1 MLQQFYKDTLQSN
14 FIKYL
19 LANTYIPTVP
29 FTANIMHVTKG
40 NTYIHDGYFVTAKKS
55 DAVAAIIEDLNKAK
69 EKGSIDYLNKYDEIF
84 IKHEPYV
91 FGRQYLGTTTNYV
104 SNVKGYDPTT
114 HYYLGD
120 FLRAYRAYYNIDLM
134 PYYNCFSNEYVD
146 YLSLTKKDGVVKLV
160 EENNSKYKILSV
172 PIKFCQKYTIALQ
185 CNSEVDILPVF
196 IGKKGLLKEKTAEL
210 HQLAHHGK
218 YYPRMQFNSP
228 IVYESPHINSVQDL
242 VQSSLQTYDK
252 YLRLLIQVPANLTS
266 SIAVIEGDFKN
277 AKNYSE
283 RLINT
288 SKDDVLELW
297 AENYFTKIPYTREI
311 DVPANSTLICNNI
324 ELQKFYR
331 DYDNSPI
338 KAIKRKDE
346 LNIKTTKETNKLDL
360 FNIEKIGDVLKH
372 IIDNPVIKI
381 KSDYSIRDYNGP
393 ASSSDPSKD
402 KDLNLYLKGL
412 YLIKGYE
419 VGEDESGNIIT
430 TIGINYQD
438 NIKIEVPFISNEE
451 KFIGIKYVYNKENQS
466 YNLYY
471 IPEGAQEE
479 KDYYLIINNSKLLSD
494 NYVIIEINEK
504 QLIDESSLSIFN
516 ELFENYEIA
525 LLTAGETTPEKQ
537 QALTFNLDWIRVPY
551 GTFGSNYAATETSD
565 SNVINYYQYKDVDDS
580 FYVSEME
587 RGTIKGEVEGSFNTV
602 NLISD
607 KSELQIPLSKNDK
620 GEWGWDWKNVLKG
633 EDSKN
638 YKILIS
644 TEDED
649 SKSIRSII
657 AIRTFEPSKDENGK
671 DIKKEIINFYNY
683 ELSFYCLSENINVD
697 NGWLNI
703 SLNSSLSFKEN
714 STLKIINN
722 QLILD
727 FNNASLLEYNII
739 SNPDYKNDSTYGYD
753 LWELDSKIYKNTNQ
767 YVRYLNQNLYSN
779 LNLLYINNSNTY
791 AFTSRLI
798 EYLSQMVIC
807 SNDPISKNIR
817 RVQESLE
824 VATDGLWKDD
834 LRTEIFDRVLDKSVQ
849 LNKNVPRDINGFL
862 DKDSEF
868 LLGIQN
874 TLKQD
879 EVWK

>member
-104 SNVKGYDPTT
+104 SSVKGYDSTT

-134 PYYNCFSNEYVD
+134 PYYNCFSNEYID

-242 VQSSLQTYDK
+242 IQSSLQTYDK

-266 SIAVIEGDFKN
+266 SIVVIEGDFKN
-277 AKNYSE
+277 SKNYSE

-297 AENYFTKIPYTREI
+297 AESYFTKIPYTRDI
-311 DVPANSTLICNNI
+311 DVPANSTLICNDI

-331 DYDNSPI
+331 DYENSPI
-338 KAIKRKDE
+338 KILNEAEESNLFDVEIIRKDE
-346 LNIKTTKETNKLDL
+346 DA
-360 FNIEKIGDVLKH
+360 LKY
-372 IIDNPVIKI
+372 IIDSPVIKI
-381 KSDYSIRDYNGP
+381 KSDYSIKDYTGP
-393 ASSSDPSKD
+393 VFPSDQD
-402 KDLNLYLKGL
+402 KDLNLYLRGF

-419 VGEDESGNIIT
+419 VEEDESGNIIT
-430 TIGINYQD
+430 TIGIDYQD

-451 KFIGIKYVYNKENQS
+451 KFTGVKYIYNKENQT

-471 IPEGAQEE
+471 IPEGIQEE

-494 NYVIIEINEK
+494 SYVIIEINEK
-504 QLIDESSLSIFN
+504 QLIDESNLSIFS
-516 ELFENYEIA
+516 ELFENYEIS
-525 LLTAGETTPEKQ
+525 LLTAGEITSEKQ

-551 GTFGSNYAATETSD
+551 RTFGSNYAATETNASG
-565 SNVINYYQYKDVDDS
+565 VTNYYQYKDVEEG
-580 FYVSEME
+580 FYVSNTEK
-587 RGTIKGEVEGSFNTV
+587 GTVDDDSNKTV

-607 KSELQIPLSKNDK
+607 KSVLQIPLGGSEGNWSTSYDWETLNPNG
-620 GEWGWDWKNVLKG
+620 GEK
-633 EDSKN
+633 KN
-638 YKILIS
+638 YKVLIS
-644 TEDED
+644 TEDENN
-649 SKSIRSII
+649 KSIRSII
-657 AIRTFEPSKDENGK
+657 AVKDDDGNIE
-671 DIKKEIINFYNY
+671 FYNY
-683 ELSFYCLSENINVD
+683 ELSFYCLSENINNT

-703 SLNSSLSFKEN
+703 SLNSIISFKEN
-714 STLKIINN
+714 PTLKIVNN
-722 QLILD
+722 KLILD
-727 FNNASLLEYNII
+727 FNNASSLKYNII
-739 SNPDYKNDSTYGYD
+739 SNPNYKNDSTYGYD
-753 LWELDSKIYKNTNQ
+753 LWKLDSKIYKNTNQ

-817 RVQESLE
+817 RVQESLG
-824 VATDGLWKDD
+824 VATDGLWKDS

-849 LNKNVPRDINGFL
+849 LNKNIPRDINGFL

-874 TLKQD
+874 NLKQD

>member
-69 EKGSIDYLNKYDEIF
+69 EKGSIYYLKKYDEIF
-84 IKHEPYV
+84 IKHEPYI
-91 FGRQYLGTTTNYV
+91 FGRQYLGTTTNYI

-160 EENNSKYKILSV
+160 ESNNSKYKVLSV
-172 PIKFCQKYTIALQ
+172 PIKFCQKYTIAIQ

-242 VQSSLQTYDK
+242 VQSSSQTYDK

-266 SIAVIEGDFKN
+266 SIVVIEGDFKN
-277 AKNYSE
+277 SKNYSE

-297 AENYFTKIPYTREI
+297 AESYFTKIPYTRDI

-331 DYDNSPI
+331 DYENSPI
-338 KAIKRKDE
+338 KLLKDSE
-346 LNIKTTKETNKLDL
+346 ESNLLNI
-360 FNIEKIGDVLKH
+360 NIVGEALEH

-381 KSDYSIRDYNGP
+381 KSDYNIRNYGGP
-393 ASSSDPSKD
+393 ASSSDPNKN
-402 KDLNLYLKGL
+402 LNLYLKGL

-430 TIGINYQD
+430 TIGINYQKAVEID
-438 NIKIEVPFISNEE
+438 IPFTSNEE
-451 KFIGIKYVYNKENQS
+451 KFIGVRYIYNKENQS

-471 IPEGAQEE
+471 IPEGAKEE

-494 NYVIIEINEK
+494 NHVIIEINGK
-504 QLIDESSLSIFN
+504 QLIDEKSLNIFN
-516 ELFENYEIA
+516 ELFENYEV
-525 LLTAGETTPEKQ
+525 LLLAEDEATPEKQ

-551 GTFGSNYAATETSD
+551 GTFGSNYAATQD
-565 SNVINYYQYKDVDDS
+565 STNYYQYKDVDS
-580 FYVSEME
+580 NFYISDK
-587 RGTIKGEVEGSFNTV
+587 TKGKVENGSTV
-602 NLISD
+602 DLISD
-607 KSELQIPLSKNDK
+607 ESVLQIPLGGSEGN
-620 GEWGWDWKNVLKG
+620 WSTSYNWTTLKG
-633 EDSKN
+633 DDSKK

-644 TEDED
+644 TEDENG
-649 SKSIRSII
+649 KSIRSII
-657 AIRTFEPSKDENGK
+657 AVKDNNGN
-671 DIKKEIINFYNY
+671 IEFYNY
-683 ELSFYCLSENINVD
+683 ELSFYCLSENINKD
-697 NGWLNI
+697 DGWLNI
-703 SLNSSLSFKEN
+703 FPNSNLKDLI
-714 STLKIINN
+714 LKIFNN

-727 FNNASLLEYNII
+727 FNNDSLLNYNII
-739 SNPDYKNDSTYGYD
+739 SNPYYSKDATYGYD
-753 LWELDSKIYKNTNQ
+753 LWELSSKIYRNSSY
-767 YVRYLNQNLYSN
+767 YVKYLNQNLYSN

-817 RVQESLE
+817 RVQESLG
-824 VATDGLWKDD
+824 VATDGLWKDS
-834 LRTEIFDRVLDKSVQ
+834 LRTEIFDRVLDKSFQ
-849 LNKNVPRDINGFL
+849 LNKNVPRDMNGFL

-868 LLGIQN
+868 LLGVQN

>member
-19 LANTYIPTVP
+19 LANTYIPTIP

-69 EKGSIDYLNKYDEIF
+69 EKGSIYYLNKYDEIF

-160 EENNSKYKILSV
+160 ESNNPKYKVLSV
-172 PIKFCQKYTIALQ
+172 PIKFCQKYTIAIQ
-185 CNSEVDILPVF
+185 CNSEVSILPVF
-196 IGKKGLLKEKTAEL
+196 IGKKGLLKEKTEEL
-210 HQLAHHGK
+210 HQLAHHGR
-218 YYPRMQFNSP
+218 YYPRIQFNSP

-266 SIAVIEGDFKN
+266 SIVVIEGDFKN

-288 SKDDVLELW
+288 SKEDVLELW
-297 AENYFTKIPYTREI
+297 AESYFTKILYTREI

-338 KAIKRKDE
+338 KAIKRKDKLDL
-346 LNIKTTKETNKLDL
+346 LNIKIVGTDPDSTIAALE
-360 FNIEKIGDVLKH
+360 H

-393 ASSSDPSKD
+393 TSPPDPNKD

-430 TIGINYQD
+430 TIGIDYQD
-438 NIKIEVPFISNEE
+438 NVKIEVPFTSNEE
-451 KFIGIKYVYNKENQS
+451 KFTGVEYIYNKENQT

-504 QLIDESSLSIFN
+504 QLIDENSLSIFN

-525 LLTAGETTPEKQ
+525 LFTAGEITPEKQ

-551 GTFGSNYAATETSD
+551 GTFGSNYAATETSA
-565 SNVINYYQYKDVDDS
+565 SSVTNYYQYKDVEED
-580 FYVSEME
+580 FYVSNAEE
-587 RGTIKGEVEGSFNTV
+587 GTIDGDPNKNV

-607 KSELQIPLSKNDK
+607 ASVLQIPLGGSEGN
-620 GEWGWDWKNVLKG
+620 WSTSYTWTTLKG
-633 EDSKN
+633 DNSKN

-644 TEDED
+644 TEDE
-649 SKSIRSII
+649 SNKSIRSII
-657 AIRTFEPSKDENGK
+657 AVKDDNDNIE
-671 DIKKEIINFYNY
+671 FYNY

-714 STLKIINN
+714 STLKIVNN

-727 FNNASLLEYNII
+727 FNNNSLLEYNII

-817 RVQESLE
+817 RVQESLGI
-824 VATDGLWKDD
+824 ATDGLWNDN
-834 LRTEIFDRVLDKSVQ
+834 LRTEIFDRVLDKSIQ

>member
-19 LANTYIPTVP
+19 LANTYIPTIP

-160 EENNSKYKILSV
+160 ESNNPKYKVLSV
-172 PIKFCQKYTIALQ
+172 PIKFCQKYTIAIQ
-185 CNSEVDILPVF
+185 CNSEVSILPVF
-196 IGKKGLLKEKTAEL
+196 IGKKGLLKEKTEEL
-210 HQLAHHGK
+210 HQLAHHGR
-218 YYPRMQFNSP
+218 YYPRIQFNSP
-228 IVYESPHINSVQDL
+228 IIYESPHIDSVQDL
-242 VQSSLQTYDK
+242 IQSSLQTYDK

-266 SIAVIEGDFKN
+266 SIVVIEGDFKN

-331 DYDNSPI
+331 DYENSPI
-338 KAIKRKDE
+338 KAIKGTDKYNL
-346 LNIKTTKETNKLDL
+346 LNID
-360 FNIEKIGDVLKH
+360 IVGDVLEH
-372 IIDNPVIKI
+372 IINNPVIKI
-381 KSDYSIRDYNGP
+381 KSDYSVGDYEGP
-393 ASSSDPSKD
+393 ASSSDI
-402 KDLNLYLKGL
+402 NLSSYLRGF

-419 VGEDESGNIIT
+419 VEEDESGNIIT
-430 TIGINYQD
+430 TIGIDYQD
-438 NIKIEVPFISNEE
+438 NVKIEAPFTSNEE
-451 KFIGIKYVYNKENQS
+451 KFIGIKYVYNRENQT

-479 KDYYLIINNSKLLSD
+479 KDYYLIINDSKLLSD
-494 NYVIIEINEK
+494 NYVIIEIREK
-504 QLIDESSLSIFN
+504 QLIDESNLSIFN
-516 ELFENYEIA
+516 GLFENYEIS
-525 LLTAGETTPEKQ
+525 LFTAGEITPEKQ

-551 GTFGSNYAATETSD
+551 GTFGSNYAATQGS
-565 SNVINYYQYKDVDDS
+565 INYYQYKDVDS
-580 FYVSEME
+580 NFYISDK
-587 RGTIKGEVEGSFNTV
+587 TNGEVENGSIV

-607 KSELQIPLSKNDK
+607 KSVLQIPLGGSEGN
-620 GEWGWDWKNVLKG
+620 WSTSYTWTTLKG
-633 EDSKN
+633 DSSKN
-638 YKILIS
+638 YKVLIS
-644 TEDED
+644 TEDENN
-649 SKSIRSII
+649 KSIRSII
-657 AIRTFEPSKDENGK
+657 AVKDNK
-671 DIKKEIINFYNY
+671 DNIEFYNY
-683 ELSFYCLSENINVD
+683 ELSFYCLSENINTD
-697 NGWLNI
+697 SKWLEIQPNSNI
-703 SLNSSLSFKEN
+703 CPEESRVE
-714 STLKIINN
+714 IINN
-722 QLILD
+722 TLSLN
-727 FNNASLLEYNII
+727 FKNNSLLEYNII
-739 SNPDYKNDSTYGYD
+739 SNPDYKNDATYGYD

-817 RVQESLE
+817 RVQESLG
-824 VATDGLWKDD
+824 VATDGLWKDN
-834 LRTEIFDRVLDKSVQ
+834 LRTEIFDRVLDKSIQ

>member
-19 LANTYIPTVP
+19 LANTYIPTIP

-69 EKGSIDYLNKYDEIF
+69 EKGSIAYLNKYDEIF
-84 IKHEPYV
+84 IKHEPYI

-160 EENNSKYKILSV
+160 ESNNSKYKVLSV
-172 PIKFCQKYTIALQ
+172 PIKFCQKYTIAIQ
-185 CNSEVDILPVF
+185 CNSEVSILPVF

-242 VQSSLQTYDK
+242 IQSSLQTYDK

-266 SIAVIEGDFKN
+266 SIVVIEGDFKN

-297 AENYFTKIPYTREI
+297 AESYFTKIPYTRDI

-331 DYDNSPI
+331 DYENSPI
-338 KAIKRKDE
+338 KAIKGE
-346 LNIKTTKETNKLDL
+346 KEFDL
-360 FNIEKIGDVLKH
+360 LNIEKMGDVLKH
-372 IIDNPVIKI
+372 IIDSPVIKI
-381 KSDYSIRDYNGP
+381 KSDYSIKDYTGP
-393 ASSSDPSKD
+393 ASPPNI
-402 KDLNLYLKGL
+402 NLSPYLRGF

-419 VGEDESGNIIT
+419 VEEDESGNIIT
-430 TIGINYQD
+430 TIGINYQGPI
-438 NIKIEVPFISNEE
+438 NIAIPFTSNEE
-451 KFIGIKYVYNKENQS
+451 KFIGVKYTYNKENQT

-504 QLIDESSLSIFN
+504 QLINEDTLNNFN
-516 ELFENYEIA
+516 QLFENYEIA
-525 LLTAGETTPEKQ
+525 LLTANEITPEKQ

-551 GTFGSNYAATETSD
+551 GTFGSNYAATETKNKD
-565 SNVINYYQYKDVDDS
+565 NTFTVTNYYQYKDVDS
-580 FYVSEME
+580 NFYISDK
-587 RGTIKGEVEGSFNTV
+587 TNGEVESGSTV
-602 NLISD
+602 DLISD
-607 KSELQIPLSKNDK
+607 KSMLQIPLGKSGDN
-620 GEWGWDWKNVLKG
+620 WSTSYDWNTLKG
-633 EDSKN
+633 GESN
-638 YKILIS
+638 YKVLIS
-644 TEDED
+644 TEDEN

-657 AIRTFEPSKDENGK
+657 AVKDDNEN
-671 DIKKEIINFYNY
+671 IEFYNY
-683 ELSFYCLSENINVD
+683 ELSFYCLSENIKVDND
-697 NGWLNI
+697 NGWLKISSNSNI
-703 SLNSSLSFKEN
+703 CPKE
-714 STLKIINN
+714 TILKIVNN
-722 QLILD
+722 ELILD
-727 FNNASLLEYNII
+727 FNNTSLLEYNII

-791 AFTSRLI
+791 AFTSRLV

-817 RVQESLE
+817 RVQESLG
-824 VATDGLWKDD
+824 VATDGLWKDS
-834 LRTEIFDRVLDKSVQ
+834 LRTEIFDRVLDKSIQ
-849 LNKNVPRDINGFL
+849 LNKNVPRDMNGFL

>member
-19 LANTYIPTVP
+19 LANTYIPTIP

-160 EENNSKYKILSV
+160 ESNNSKYKVLSV
-172 PIKFCQKYTIALQ
+172 PIKFCQKYTIAIQ
-185 CNSEVDILPVF
+185 CNSEVSILPVF
-196 IGKKGLLKEKTAEL
+196 IGKKGLLKEKTEEL
-210 HQLAHHGK
+210 HQLAHHGR
-218 YYPRMQFNSP
+218 YYPRIQFNSP

-266 SIAVIEGDFKN
+266 SIVVIEGDFKN

-288 SKDDVLELW
+288 SKEDVLELW
-297 AENYFTKIPYTREI
+297 AESYFTKIPYTREI

-393 ASSSDPSKD
+393 ASPSDPSKD

-451 KFIGIKYVYNKENQS
+451 KFTGVKYIYNKENQT

-504 QLIDESSLSIFN
+504 QLIDENSLSIFN

-525 LLTAGETTPEKQ
+525 LFTAGEITPEKQ

-551 GTFGSNYAATETSD
+551 GTFGSNYAATETSA
-565 SNVINYYQYKDVDDS
+565 SSVTNYYQYKDVEED
-580 FYVSEME
+580 FYVSNAEE
-587 RGTIKGEVEGSFNTV
+587 GTIDGDPNKNV

-607 KSELQIPLSKNDK
+607 ASVLQIPLGGSEGN
-620 GEWGWDWKNVLKG
+620 WSTSYDWETLNGK
-633 EDSKN
+633 DKN
-638 YKILIS
+638 YKVLIS
-644 TEDED
+644 TEDENN
-649 SKSIRSII
+649 KSIRSII
-657 AIRTFEPSKDENGK
+657 AVKDNKNNIE
-671 DIKKEIINFYNY
+671 FYNY

-714 STLKIINN
+714 STLKIVNN

-727 FNNASLLEYNII
+727 FNNNSLLEYNII

-817 RVQESLE
+817 RVQESLG
-824 VATDGLWKDD
+824 VATDGLWKDN
-834 LRTEIFDRVLDKSVQ
+834 LRTEIFDRVLDKSIQ

>member
-104 SNVKGYDPTT
+104 SNVKGYDSTT

-134 PYYNCFSNEYVD
+134 PYYNCFSNEYID

-172 PIKFCQKYTIALQ
+172 PIKFCQKYTIAIQ
-185 CNSEVDILPVF
+185 CNSEVDMLPVF
-196 IGKKGLLKEKTAEL
+196 IGKKGLLKEKTTEL

-228 IVYESPHINSVQDL
+228 IIYESPHINSVQDL
-242 VQSSLQTYDK
+242 IQSSLQTYDK

-266 SIAVIEGDFKN
+266 SIVVIEGDFKN
-277 AKNYSE
+277 SKNYSE

-297 AENYFTKIPYTREI
+297 AESYFTKIPYTRDI

-331 DYDNSPI
+331 DYENSPI
-338 KAIKRKDE
+338 KAITGVGE
-346 LNIKTTKETNKLDL
+346 SNLL
-360 FNIEKIGDVLKH
+360 NIEKIGDIEYVLEH
-372 IIDNPVIKI
+372 IIDSPVIKI
-381 KSDYSIRDYNGP
+381 KSDYNIRNYGGP
-393 ASSSDPSKD
+393 ASLSDQD
-402 KDLNLYLKGL
+402 KDLNLYLRGL

-419 VGEDESGNIIT
+419 VEEDESGNIIT

-438 NIKIEVPFISNEE
+438 SINIDIPFISNEE
-451 KFIGIKYVYNKENQS
+451 KFIGIKYTYNKENQK

-479 KDYYLIINNSKLLSD
+479 KNYYLIISNSKLLSD
-494 NYVIIEINEK
+494 SYVIIEINEK
-504 QLIDESSLSIFN
+504 QLVKETTLNNFN
-516 ELFENYEIA
+516 ELFETYEM
-525 LLTAGETTPEKQ
+525 LLLAENVPEKQ

-551 GTFGSNYAATETSD
+551 GTFGSNYAATETKNKD
-565 SNVINYYQYKDVDDS
+565 NNFTITNYYQYKDVDS
-580 FYVSEME
+580 NFYISDK
-587 RGTIKGEVEGSFNTV
+587 TNGEVENGSTV

-607 KSELQIPLSKNDK
+607 KSVLQIPLGGSEGN
-620 GEWGWDWKNVLKG
+620 WSASYDWTTLKG
-633 EDSKN
+633 DDSKK

-644 TEDED
+644 TEDENG
-649 SKSIRSII
+649 KSIRSII
-657 AIRTFEPSKDENGK
+657 AVKDNNGN
-671 DIKKEIINFYNY
+671 IEFYNY
-683 ELSFYCLSENINVD
+683 ELSFYCLSENINID
-697 NGWLNI
+697 NNRWLNI
-703 SLNSSLSFKEN
+703 SLNSSLSLKEN
-714 STLKIINN
+714 PTLRIVNN

-727 FNNASLLEYNII
+727 FNNTSSLEYNII

-817 RVQESLE
+817 RVQESLG
-824 VATDGLWKDD
+824 VATDGLWKDS

-849 LNKNVPRDINGFL
+849 LNKNVPRDMNGFL

>member
-19 LANTYIPTVP
+19 LANTYIPTIP

-160 EENNSKYKILSV
+160 ESNNSKYKVLSV
-172 PIKFCQKYTIALQ
+172 PIKFCQKYTIAIQ
-185 CNSEVDILPVF
+185 CNSEVSILPVF
-196 IGKKGLLKEKTAEL
+196 IGKKGLLKEKTEEL
-210 HQLAHHGK
+210 HQLAHHGR
-218 YYPRMQFNSP
+218 YYPRIQFNSP

-242 VQSSLQTYDK
+242 IQSSLQTYDK

-266 SIAVIEGDFKN
+266 SIVVIEGDFKN
-277 AKNYSE
+277 TKNYSE

-297 AENYFTKIPYTREI
+297 AENYSTKIPYTREI
-311 DVPANSTLICNNI
+311 DIPANSTLICNNI

-331 DYDNSPI
+331 DYENSPI
-338 KAIKRKDE
+338 KAIKKTGE
-346 LNIKTTKETNKLDL
+346 LDIKTTKETNKLDL

-393 ASSSDPSKD
+393 ASPSDPSKD

-451 KFIGIKYVYNKENQS
+451 KFTGVKYTYNKENQT

-504 QLIDESSLSIFN
+504 QLIDENSLSIFN

-525 LLTAGETTPEKQ
+525 LFTAGEITPEKQ

-551 GTFGSNYAATETSD
+551 GTFGSNYAATETSASD
-565 SNVINYYQYKDVDDS
+565 VINYYQYKDVEDS
-580 FYVSEME
+580 FYVSNAEK
-587 RGTIKGEVEGSFNTV
+587 GTVDGDSNKTV

-607 KSELQIPLSKNDK
+607 ASVLQIPLGGSEGN
-620 GEWGWDWKNVLKG
+620 WSTSYDWETLNGK
-633 EDSKN
+633 DKN

-644 TEDED
+644 TEDE
-649 SKSIRSII
+649 SNNSIRSII
-657 AIRTFEPSKDENGK
+657 AVKDDNDNIE
-671 DIKKEIINFYNY
+671 FYNY
-683 ELSFYCLSENINVD
+683 ELSFYCLSENINTD

-714 STLKIINN
+714 STLKIVNN

-727 FNNASLLEYNII
+727 FNNNSLLEYNII

-817 RVQESLE
+817 RVQESLG
-824 VATDGLWKDD
+824 VATDGLWKDN
-834 LRTEIFDRVLDKSVQ
+834 LRTEIFDRVLDKSIQ

>member
-104 SNVKGYDPTT
+104 SSVKGYDSTT

-134 PYYNCFSNEYVD
+134 PYYNCFSNEYID

-160 EENNSKYKILSV
+160 EENNSKYKILSI

-242 VQSSLQTYDK
+242 IQSSLQTYDK

-266 SIAVIEGDFKN
+266 SIVVIEGDFKN
-277 AKNYSE
+277 SKNYSE

-297 AENYFTKIPYTREI
+297 AESYFTKIPYTRDI
-311 DVPANSTLICNNI
+311 DVPANSTLICNDI

-331 DYDNSPI
+331 DYENSPI
-338 KAIKRKDE
+338 KILNEAEESNLFDVEIIRKDE
-346 LNIKTTKETNKLDL
+346 DA
-360 FNIEKIGDVLKH
+360 LKY
-372 IIDNPVIKI
+372 IIDSPVIKI
-381 KSDYSIRDYNGP
+381 KSDYSIKDYTGP
-393 ASSSDPSKD
+393 VSPSDQD
-402 KDLNLYLKGL
+402 KYLNLYLRGL

-419 VGEDESGNIIT
+419 VEEDESGNIIT
-430 TIGINYQD
+430 TIGIDYQD
-438 NIKIEVPFISNEE
+438 NIKIEVPFTSNEE
-451 KFIGIKYVYNKENQS
+451 KFAGVKYIYNKENQT

-471 IPEGAQEE
+471 IPEGIQEE

-494 NYVIIEINEK
+494 SYVIIEINEK
-504 QLIDESSLSIFN
+504 QLIDESNLSIFS

-525 LLTAGETTPEKQ
+525 LLTAGEITSEKQ

-551 GTFGSNYAATETSD
+551 RTFGSNYAATETNASG
-565 SNVINYYQYKDVDDS
+565 VTNYYQYKDVEEG
-580 FYVSEME
+580 FYVSNTEK
-587 RGTIKGEVEGSFNTV
+587 GTVDGDSNKTV

-607 KSELQIPLSKNDK
+607 KSVLQIPLGGSEGNWSTSYNWETLNPN
-620 GEWGWDWKNVLKG
+620 GEEK
-633 EDSKN
+633 KN
-638 YKILIS
+638 YKVLIS
-644 TEDED
+644 TEDENN
-649 SKSIRSII
+649 KSIRSII
-657 AIRTFEPSKDENGK
+657 AVKDDDGNIE
-671 DIKKEIINFYNY
+671 FYNY
-683 ELSFYCLSENINVD
+683 ELSFYCLSENINNT

-703 SLNSSLSFKEN
+703 SLNSNISFKEN
-714 STLKIINN
+714 PTLKIVNN
-722 QLILD
+722 KLILD
-727 FNNASLLEYNII
+727 FNNASSLKYNII
-739 SNPDYKNDSTYGYD
+739 SNPNYKNDSTYGYD
-753 LWELDSKIYKNTNQ
+753 LWELDSKIYKNNNQ
-767 YVRYLNQNLYSN
+767 YIRYLNQNLYSN

-817 RVQESLE
+817 RVQESLG
-824 VATDGLWKDD
+824 VATDGLWKDS
-834 LRTEIFDRVLDKSVQ
+834 LRIEIFDRVLDKSVQ
-849 LNKNVPRDINGFL
+849 LNKNIPRDINGFL

-874 TLKQD
+874 NLKQD

>member
-19 LANTYIPTVP
+19 LANTYIPTIP

-84 IKHEPYV
+84 IKHEPYI
-91 FGRQYLGTTTNYV
+91 FGRQYLGTTTNYI
-104 SNVKGYDPTT
+104 SNVKGYDSTT

-160 EENNSKYKILSV
+160 ESNNSKYKVLSV
-172 PIKFCQKYTIALQ
+172 PIKFCQKYTIAIQ
-185 CNSEVDILPVF
+185 CNSEVTILPVF
-196 IGKKGLLKEKTAEL
+196 IGKKGLLKEKTTEL

-242 VQSSLQTYDK
+242 IQSSLQTYDK

-266 SIAVIEGDFKN
+266 SIVVIEGDFKN

-297 AENYFTKIPYTREI
+297 AEDYFTKIPYTREI
-311 DVPANSTLICNNI
+311 DVPANSILICNNI

-331 DYDNSPI
+331 DYENSPI
-338 KAIKRKDE
+338 KAIKEINKLNL
-346 LNIKTTKETNKLDL
+346 LNIKIVGADLDPTIAL
-360 FNIEKIGDVLKH
+360 EH

-393 ASSSDPSKD
+393 ASPPDQD
-402 KDLNLYLKGL
+402 KDLNLYLRGL

-430 TIGINYQD
+430 TIGINYQN
-438 NIKIEVPFISNEE
+438 NINIDVPFTSNEE
-451 KFIGIKYVYNKENQS
+451 KFIGVKYTYNKENQN

-494 NYVIIEINEK
+494 NYIIIEINEK
-504 QLIDESSLSIFN
+504 QLVKETTLNIFK
-516 ELFENYEIA
+516 ELFETYEI
-525 LLTAGETTPEKQ
+525 LLLSEREVTPEKQ

-565 SNVINYYQYKDVDDS
+565 SSVINYYQYKDVDGS

-587 RGTIKGEVEGSFNTV
+587 IGKIEGGSNTV

-607 KSELQIPLSKNDK
+607 KSELQIPLGGSEGN
-620 GEWGWDWKNVLKG
+620 WNTTYNWATLKG
-633 EDSKN
+633 DDSKN

-644 TEDED
+644 TEDEN

-657 AIRTFEPSKDENGK
+657 AVKDDNDNIE
-671 DIKKEIINFYNY
+671 FYNY
-683 ELSFYCLSENINVD
+683 ELSFYCLSENINTD
-697 NGWLNI
+697 NGWLKISPNFNI
-703 SLNSSLSFKEN
+703 CPEETILE
-714 STLKIINN
+714 IINN
-722 QLILD
+722 TLSLN
-727 FNNASLLEYNII
+727 FKNNSLLDYNII
-739 SNPDYKNDSTYGYD
+739 SNPYYKNDSTYGYD

-817 RVQESLE
+817 RVQESLG
-824 VATDGLWKDD
+824 VATDGLWKDS

-849 LNKNVPRDINGFL
+849 LNKSVPRDMNGFL

>member
-19 LANTYIPTVP
+19 LANTYIPTIP

-69 EKGSIDYLNKYDEIF
+69 EKGSIYYLNKYDEIF

-160 EENNSKYKILSV
+160 ESNNPKYKVLSV
-172 PIKFCQKYTIALQ
+172 PIKFCQKYTIAIQ
-185 CNSEVDILPVF
+185 CNSEVSILPVF
-196 IGKKGLLKEKTAEL
+196 IGKKGLLKEKTEEL
-210 HQLAHHGK
+210 HQLAHHGR
-218 YYPRMQFNSP
+218 YYPRIQFNSP

-266 SIAVIEGDFKN
+266 SIVVIEGDFKN

-288 SKDDVLELW
+288 SKEDVLELW

-324 ELQKFYR
+324 ELQKFYK

-338 KAIKRKDE
+338 KAIKGVGKYNL
-346 LNIKTTKETNKLDL
+346 LNVEVV
-360 FNIEKIGDVLKH
+360 GDVLEH

-381 KSDYSIRDYNGP
+381 KSDYSIRNYEGP
-393 ASSSDPSKD
+393 ASSDPNED
-402 KDLNLYLKGL
+402 KNLNLYLRGF
-412 YLIKGYE
+412 YLIKGYNVE
-419 VGEDESGNIIT
+419 EDESGNIIT
-430 TIGINYQD
+430 TIGIDYQD
-438 NIKIEVPFISNEE
+438 NVKIEVPFTSNEE
-451 KFIGIKYVYNKENQS
+451 KFTGVEYIYNKENQT

-504 QLIDESSLSIFN
+504 QLIDESSLSIFS

-525 LLTAGETTPEKQ
+525 LLTASEITPEKQ

-551 GTFGSNYAATETSD
+551 GTFGSNYAATQD
-565 SNVINYYQYKDVDDS
+565 STNYYQYKDVDS
-580 FYVSEME
+580 NFYISDKTN
-587 RGTIKGEVEGSFNTV
+587 GKVENGSTV

-607 KSELQIPLSKNDK
+607 ASVLQIPLGGSEGNWSTSYDWETLNGKDK
-620 GEWGWDWKNVLKG
+620 D
-633 EDSKN
+633 

-644 TEDED
+644 TEDENN
-649 SKSIRSII
+649 KSIRSII
-657 AIRTFEPSKDENGK
+657 AVKDDK
-671 DIKKEIINFYNY
+671 DNIEFYNY
-683 ELSFYCLSENINVD
+683 ELSFYCLSENINTD
-697 NGWLNI
+697 SKWLEIQPNSNI
-703 SLNSSLSFKEN
+703 CPKESSVE
-714 STLKIINN
+714 IINN
-722 QLILD
+722 TLSLN
-727 FNNASLLEYNII
+727 FKNNSLLDYNII
-739 SNPDYKNDSTYGYD
+739 SNPDYKNDATYGYD

-849 LNKNVPRDINGFL
+849 LNRNVPRDMNGFL

>member
-40 NTYIHDGYFVTAKKS
+40 NIYIHDGYFVTAKKS

-104 SNVKGYDPTT
+104 SSVKGYDSTT

-134 PYYNCFSNEYVD
+134 PYYNCFSNEYID

-160 EENNSKYKILSV
+160 ESNNSKYKVLSV
-172 PIKFCQKYTIALQ
+172 PIKFCQKYTIAIQ
-185 CNSEVDILPVF
+185 CNSEVDMLPVF

-242 VQSSLQTYDK
+242 IQSSLQTYDK

-266 SIAVIEGDFKN
+266 SIVVIEGDFKN
-277 AKNYSE
+277 SKNYSE

-297 AENYFTKIPYTREI
+297 AESYFTKIPYTREI

-331 DYDNSPI
+331 DYENSPI
-338 KAIKRKDE
+338 KILNEAEESNLFDIEIIRKDE
-346 LNIKTTKETNKLDL
+346 
-360 FNIEKIGDVLKH
+360 GALKY
-372 IIDNPVIKI
+372 IIDSPVIKI
-381 KSDYSIRDYNGP
+381 KSDYSIKDYAGP
-393 ASSSDPSKD
+393 VSPSDQD
-402 KDLNLYLKGL
+402 KDLNLYLRGL

-419 VGEDESGNIIT
+419 VEEDESGNIIT
-430 TIGINYQD
+430 TIGIDYQD
-438 NIKIEVPFISNEE
+438 NIKIEVPFTSNEE
-451 KFIGIKYVYNKENQS
+451 KFTGVKYIYNKENQT

-471 IPEGAQEE
+471 IPEGIQEE

-494 NYVIIEINEK
+494 SYVIIEINEK
-504 QLIDESSLSIFN
+504 QLIDESNLSIFS
-516 ELFENYEIA
+516 ELFENYEIT
-525 LLTAGETTPEKQ
+525 LLTVDEITPEKQ

-551 GTFGSNYAATETSD
+551 GTFGSNYAATETSA
-565 SNVINYYQYKDVDDS
+565 SSVINYYQYKDVEEG
-580 FYVSEME
+580 FYVSNTEK
-587 RGTIKGEVEGSFNTV
+587 GTVDGDSNKTV

-607 KSELQIPLSKNDK
+607 KSVLQIPLGGSEGN
-620 GEWGWDWKNVLKG
+620 WSTSYDWTTLKG
-633 EDSKN
+633 DDSKN

-657 AIRTFEPSKDENGK
+657 AVKDDNDNIE
-671 DIKKEIINFYNY
+671 FYNY
-683 ELSFYCLSENINVD
+683 ELSFYCLSENINTD
-697 NGWLNI
+697 NGWLKISPNNI
-703 SLNSSLSFKEN
+703 GPEET
-714 STLKIINN
+714 TLEIINN
-722 QLILD
+722 TLSLN
-727 FNNASLLEYNII
+727 FKNNSLLDYTII
-739 SNPDYKNDSTYGYD
+739 SNPDYKNDATYGYD

-817 RVQESLE
+817 RVQESLG
-824 VATDGLWKDD
+824 VATDGLWKDS

-849 LNKNVPRDINGFL
+849 LNKNIPRDINGFL

-874 TLKQD
+874 NLKQD

>member
-104 SNVKGYDPTT
+104 SNVKGYDSTT

-134 PYYNCFSNEYVD
+134 PYYNCFSNEYID

-172 PIKFCQKYTIALQ
+172 PIKFCQKYTIAIQ
-185 CNSEVDILPVF
+185 CNSEVDMLPVF
-196 IGKKGLLKEKTAEL
+196 IGKKGLLKEKTTEL

-228 IVYESPHINSVQDL
+228 IIYESPHINSVQDL
-242 VQSSLQTYDK
+242 IQSSLQTYDK

-266 SIAVIEGDFKN
+266 SIVVIEGDFKN
-277 AKNYSE
+277 SKNYSE

-297 AENYFTKIPYTREI
+297 AESYFTKIPYTRDI

-331 DYDNSPI
+331 DYENSPI
-338 KAIKRKDE
+338 KAITGVGE
-346 LNIKTTKETNKLDL
+346 SNLL
-360 FNIEKIGDVLKH
+360 NIEKIGDIEDVLEH
-372 IIDNPVIKI
+372 IIDSPVIKI
-381 KSDYSIRDYNGP
+381 KSDYNIRNYGGP
-393 ASSSDPSKD
+393 ASPSDQD
-402 KDLNLYLKGL
+402 KDLNLYLRGL

-430 TIGINYQD
+430 TIGIDYQD
-438 NIKIEVPFISNEE
+438 NIKIEVPFTSNEE
-451 KFIGIKYVYNKENQS
+451 KFTGVKYIYNKENQT

-471 IPEGAQEE
+471 IPEGIQEE

-494 NYVIIEINEK
+494 SYVIIEINEK
-504 QLIDESSLSIFN
+504 QLIDESNLSIFN
-516 ELFENYEIA
+516 ELFENYEIT
-525 LLTAGETTPEKQ
+525 LLTAGEITPENQ

-551 GTFGSNYAATETSD
+551 GTFGSNYAATETNASG
-565 SNVINYYQYKDVDDS
+565 VTNYYQYKDVEED
-580 FYVSEME
+580 FYVSNTEK
-587 RGTIKGEVEGSFNTV
+587 GTVDGDSNKTV

-607 KSELQIPLSKNDK
+607 KSVLQIPLGGSEGNWSTSYNWETLNPNG
-620 GEWGWDWKNVLKG
+620 GEK
-633 EDSKN
+633 KN
-638 YKILIS
+638 YKVLIS
-644 TEDED
+644 TEDENN
-649 SKSIRSII
+649 KSIRSII
-657 AIRTFEPSKDENGK
+657 AVKDDDGNIE
-671 DIKKEIINFYNY
+671 FYNY
-683 ELSFYCLSENINVD
+683 ELSFYCLSENINNT

-703 SLNSSLSFKEN
+703 SLNSSISFKEN
-714 STLKIINN
+714 PILKIVNN
-722 QLILD
+722 KLILD
-727 FNNASLLEYNII
+727 FNNDSSLDYNII
-739 SNPDYKNDSTYGYD
+739 SNPDYKNDATYGYD

-817 RVQESLE
+817 RVQESLGI
-824 VATDGLWKDD
+824 ATDGLWKDS
-834 LRTEIFDRVLDKSVQ
+834 LRTLIFDRVLDKSVQ
-849 LNKNVPRDINGFL
+849 LNKNIPRDMNGFL

>member
-69 EKGSIDYLNKYDEIF
+69 ETGSLNYLNKYNEIF
-84 IKHEPYV
+84 IKHEPYI

-104 SNVKGYDPTT
+104 SNVKGYDSTT

-134 PYYNCFSNEYVD
+134 PYYNCFSNEYID

-160 EENNSKYKILSV
+160 EANNPKYKVLSV
-172 PIKFCQKYTIALQ
+172 PIKFCQKYTIAIQ

-266 SIAVIEGDFKN
+266 SIVVIEGDFKN

-288 SKDDVLELW
+288 SKDDVLNLW
-297 AENYFTKIPYTREI
+297 AETYSTKIPYTREI

-331 DYDNSPI
+331 DYENSPI
-338 KAIKRKDE
+338 KLLKDSE
-346 LNIKTTKETNKLDL
+346 GSNLLDVNIVGEAL
-360 FNIEKIGDVLKH
+360 EH

-381 KSDYSIRDYNGP
+381 KSYYIISDYNGP
-393 ASSSDPSKD
+393 ASPSDPSED
-402 KDLNLYLKGL
+402 KDLNLYLKGF
-412 YLIKGYE
+412 YLIKGYKVE
-419 VGEDESGNIIT
+419 EDESGNTIT

-438 NIKIEVPFISNEE
+438 TVTINVPFISNEE
-451 KFIGIKYVYNKENQS
+451 KFDGVRYIYDGESQTYK
-466 YNLYY
+466 LYY
-471 IPEGAQEE
+471 IPEGAKEE
-479 KDYYLIINNSKLLSD
+479 KDYYLIVNNSKLLSD

-504 QLIDESSLSIFN
+504 QLIDEASLNIFN
-516 ELFENYEIA
+516 ELFENYEV
-525 LLTAGETTPEKQ
+525 LLLAEGESTPEKQ
-537 QALTFNLDWIRVPY
+537 QALNFNLDWIRVPY
-551 GTFGSNYAATETSD
+551 GTFGSNYAATET
-565 SNVINYYQYKDVDDS
+565 NAEGVTNYYQYKDVEED
-580 FYVSEME
+580 FYISD
-587 RGTIKGEVEGSFNTV
+587 GAEGAIDGNSNKV
-602 NLISD
+602 KLISD
-607 KSELQIPLSKNDK
+607 ISVLQIPLSKNAEGK
-620 GEWGWDWKNVLKG
+620 WVYNWVTLKG
-633 EDSKN
+633 NESEN
-638 YKILIS
+638 YKVLIS
-644 TEDED
+644 TEDEN

-657 AIRTFEPSKDENGK
+657 AVKADNG
-671 DIKKEIINFYNY
+671 DIEFYNY
-683 ELSFYCLSENINVD
+683 ELSFYCLSENINKTD
-697 NGWLNI
+697 GWLNI
-703 SLNSSLSFKEN
+703 SPNSNLKD
-714 STLKIINN
+714 STLKIFNN

-727 FNNASLLEYNII
+727 FNNDDLLDYNII
-739 SNPDYKNDSTYGYD
+739 SNSYYSNDATYGYD
-753 LWELDSKIYKNTNQ
+753 LWELSSKIYKNSSH
-767 YVRYLNQNLYSN
+767 YVKYLNQNLYSN

-817 RVQESLE
+817 RVQESLG
-824 VATDGLWKDD
+824 VATDGLWKDI
-834 LRTEIFDRVLDKSVQ
+834 LRTEIFDRVLDKSIQ
-849 LNKNVPRDINGFL
+849 LNKNVPRDMNGFL

>member
-19 LANTYIPTVP
+19 LANTYIPTIP

-40 NTYIHDGYFVTAKKS
+40 NTYIHDGYFVIAKKS

-160 EENNSKYKILSV
+160 ESNNPKYKVLSV
-172 PIKFCQKYTIALQ
+172 PIKFCQKYTIAIQ
-185 CNSEVDILPVF
+185 CNSEVSILPVF
-196 IGKKGLLKEKTAEL
+196 IGKKGLLKEKTEEL
-210 HQLAHHGK
+210 HQLAHHGR
-218 YYPRMQFNSP
+218 YYPRIQFNSP

-266 SIAVIEGDFKN
+266 SIVVIEGDFKN
-277 AKNYSE
+277 AKNYSK

-338 KAIKRKDE
+338 KAIKGVGKYNL
-346 LNIKTTKETNKLDL
+346 LNVEVV
-360 FNIEKIGDVLKH
+360 GDVLEH

-381 KSDYSIRDYNGP
+381 KSDYSVGDYEGP
-393 ASSSDPSKD
+393 ASSDSNED
-402 KDLNLYLKGL
+402 KNLNLYLRGL
-412 YLIKGYE
+412 YLIKGYNVE
-419 VGEDESGNIIT
+419 EDESGNIIT
-430 TIGINYQD
+430 TIGIDYQD
-438 NIKIEVPFISNEE
+438 NVKIVVPFTSNEE
-451 KFIGIKYVYNKENQS
+451 KFTGVEYIYNKENQT

-479 KDYYLIINNSKLLSD
+479 KDYYLIINDSKLLSD
-494 NYVIIEINEK
+494 NYIIIEINEK
-504 QLIDESSLSIFN
+504 QLVEESTLSNFN
-516 ELFENYEIA
+516 ELFEKHEI
-525 LLTAGETTPEKQ
+525 LLLSESEATPEKQ
-537 QALTFNLDWIRVPY
+537 QALTFNLDWVRVPY
-551 GTFGSNYAATETSD
+551 ETFGSNYAATQGST
-565 SNVINYYQYKDVDDS
+565 NYYQYKDVDS
-580 FYVSEME
+580 NFYISDK
-587 RGTIKGEVEGSFNTV
+587 TNGEVENGSTV
-602 NLISD
+602 DLISD
-607 KSELQIPLSKNDK
+607 KSVLQIPLGKSKEGN
-620 GEWGWDWKNVLKG
+620 WITSYDWKTLNGG
-633 EDSKN
+633 ENKN
-638 YKILIS
+638 YKVLIS

-649 SKSIRSII
+649 SNSIRSII
-657 AIRTFEPSKDENGK
+657 AIKDDNGN
-671 DIKKEIINFYNY
+671 IEFYNY
-683 ELSFYCLSENINVD
+683 ELSFYCLSENINAD

-703 SLNSSLSFKEN
+703 SLNSNLFLKEN
-714 STLKIINN
+714 PTLKIVNN
-722 QLILD
+722 QLILA
-727 FNNASLLEYNII
+727 FNNTSLLDYNII
-739 SNPDYKNDSTYGYD
+739 SNPNYKNDATYGYD
-753 LWELDSKIYKNTNQ
+753 LWELDSKIYRNTNQ

-824 VATDGLWKDD
+824 VATDGLWKDN
-834 LRTEIFDRVLDKSVQ
+834 LRTEIFDRVLDKSIQ

>member
-104 SNVKGYDPTT
+104 SNVKGYDSTT

-134 PYYNCFSNEYVD
+134 PYYNCFSNEYID

-172 PIKFCQKYTIALQ
+172 PIKFCQKYTIAIQ
-185 CNSEVDILPVF
+185 CNSEVDMLPVF
-196 IGKKGLLKEKTAEL
+196 IGKKGLLKEKTTEL

-228 IVYESPHINSVQDL
+228 IIYESPHINSVQDL
-242 VQSSLQTYDK
+242 IQSSLQTYDK

-266 SIAVIEGDFKN
+266 SIVVIEGDFKN
-277 AKNYSE
+277 SKNYSE

-297 AENYFTKIPYTREI
+297 AESYFTKIPYTRDI

-331 DYDNSPI
+331 DYENSPI
-338 KAIKRKDE
+338 KAITGVGE
-346 LNIKTTKETNKLDL
+346 SNLL
-360 FNIEKIGDVLKH
+360 NIEKIGDTEDVLEH
-372 IIDNPVIKI
+372 IIDSPVIKI
-381 KSDYSIRDYNGP
+381 KSDYNIRNYGGP
-393 ASSSDPSKD
+393 ASPSDQD
-402 KDLNLYLKGL
+402 KDLNLYLRGL

-430 TIGINYQD
+430 TIGIDYQD
-438 NIKIEVPFISNEE
+438 NIKIEVPFTSNEE
-451 KFIGIKYVYNKENQS
+451 KFTGVKYIYNKENQT

-471 IPEGAQEE
+471 IPEGIQEE

-494 NYVIIEINEK
+494 SYVIIEINEK
-504 QLIDESSLSIFN
+504 QLIDESNLSIFN
-516 ELFENYEIA
+516 ELFENYEIT
-525 LLTAGETTPEKQ
+525 LLTAGEITPENQ

-551 GTFGSNYAATETSD
+551 GTFGSNYAATETNASG
-565 SNVINYYQYKDVDDS
+565 VTNYYQYKDVEED
-580 FYVSEME
+580 FYVSNTEK
-587 RGTIKGEVEGSFNTV
+587 GTVDGDSNKTV

-607 KSELQIPLSKNDK
+607 KSVLQIPLGGSEGNWSTSYNWETLNPNG
-620 GEWGWDWKNVLKG
+620 GEK
-633 EDSKN
+633 KN
-638 YKILIS
+638 YKVLIS
-644 TEDED
+644 TEDENN
-649 SKSIRSII
+649 KSIRSII
-657 AIRTFEPSKDENGK
+657 AVKDDDGNIE
-671 DIKKEIINFYNY
+671 FYNY
-683 ELSFYCLSENINVD
+683 ELSFYCLSENINNT

-703 SLNSSLSFKEN
+703 SLNSSISFKEN
-714 STLKIINN
+714 PILKIVNN
-722 QLILD
+722 KLILD
-727 FNNASLLEYNII
+727 FNNDSSLDYNII
-739 SNPDYKNDSTYGYD
+739 SNPDYKNDATYGYD

-817 RVQESLE
+817 RVQESLGI
-824 VATDGLWKDD
+824 ATDGLWKDS
-834 LRTEIFDRVLDKSVQ
+834 LRTLIFDRVLDKSVQ
-849 LNKNVPRDINGFL
+849 LNKNIPRDMNGFL

>member
-104 SNVKGYDPTT
+104 SSVKGYDSTT

-134 PYYNCFSNEYVD
+134 PYYNCFSNEYID

-242 VQSSLQTYDK
+242 IQSSLQTYDK

-266 SIAVIEGDFKN
+266 SIVVIEGDFKN
-277 AKNYSE
+277 SKNYSE

-297 AENYFTKIPYTREI
+297 AESYFTKIPYTRDI
-311 DVPANSTLICNNI
+311 DVPANSTLICNDI

-331 DYDNSPI
+331 DYENSPI
-338 KAIKRKDE
+338 KILNEAEESNLFDVEIIRKDE
-346 LNIKTTKETNKLDL
+346 DA
-360 FNIEKIGDVLKH
+360 LKY
-372 IIDNPVIKI
+372 IIDSPVIKI
-381 KSDYSIRDYNGP
+381 KSDYSIKDYTGP
-393 ASSSDPSKD
+393 VFPSDQD
-402 KDLNLYLKGL
+402 KDLNLYLRGF

-419 VGEDESGNIIT
+419 VEEDESGNIIT
-430 TIGINYQD
+430 TIGIDYQD

-451 KFIGIKYVYNKENQS
+451 KFTGVKYIYNKENQT

-471 IPEGAQEE
+471 IPEGIQEE

-494 NYVIIEINEK
+494 SYVIIEINEK
-504 QLIDESSLSIFN
+504 QLIDESNLSIFS
-516 ELFENYEIA
+516 ELFENYEIS
-525 LLTAGETTPEKQ
+525 LLTAGEITSEKQ

-551 GTFGSNYAATETSD
+551 RTFGSNYAATETNASG
-565 SNVINYYQYKDVDDS
+565 VTNYYQYKDVEEG
-580 FYVSEME
+580 FYVSNTEK
-587 RGTIKGEVEGSFNTV
+587 GTVDDDSNKTV

-607 KSELQIPLSKNDK
+607 KSVLQIPLGGSEGNWSTSYDWETLNPNG
-620 GEWGWDWKNVLKG
+620 GEK
-633 EDSKN
+633 KN
-638 YKILIS
+638 YKVLIS
-644 TEDED
+644 TEDENN
-649 SKSIRSII
+649 KSIRSII
-657 AIRTFEPSKDENGK
+657 AVKDDDGNIE
-671 DIKKEIINFYNY
+671 FYNY
-683 ELSFYCLSENINVD
+683 ELSFYCLSENINNT

-703 SLNSSLSFKEN
+703 SLNSIISFKEN
-714 STLKIINN
+714 PTLKIVNN
-722 QLILD
+722 KLILD
-727 FNNASLLEYNII
+727 FNNASSLKYNII
-739 SNPDYKNDSTYGYD
+739 SNPNYKNDSTYGYD

-817 RVQESLE
+817 RVQESLG
-824 VATDGLWKDD
+824 VATDGLWKDS

-849 LNKNVPRDINGFL
+849 LNKNIPRDINGFL

-874 TLKQD
+874 NLKQD

>member
-19 LANTYIPTVP
+19 LANTYIPTIP

-146 YLSLTKKDGVVKLV
+146 YLSLIKKDGVVKLV
-160 EENNSKYKILSV
+160 ESNNPKYKVLSV
-172 PIKFCQKYTIALQ
+172 PIKFCQKYTIAIQ
-185 CNSEVDILPVF
+185 CNSEVSILPVF
-196 IGKKGLLKEKTAEL
+196 IGKKGLLKEKTEEL
-210 HQLAHHGK
+210 HQLAHHGR
-218 YYPRMQFNSP
+218 YYPRIQFNSP

-242 VQSSLQTYDK
+242 IQSSLQTYDK

-266 SIAVIEGDFKN
+266 SIVVIEGDFKN

-311 DVPANSTLICNNI
+311 DVPANSALICNNI

-338 KAIKRKDE
+338 KAIKE
-346 LNIKTTKETNKLDL
+346 TEELNLLNIKIVGTDSDST
-360 FNIEKIGDVLKH
+360 IALKH

-381 KSDYSIRDYNGP
+381 KSDYSVGDYEGP
-393 ASSSDPSKD
+393 ASSSDPNGNKN
-402 KDLNLYLKGL
+402 LNLYLRGL
-412 YLIKGYE
+412 YLIKGYNVE
-419 VGEDESGNIIT
+419 EDESGNIIT
-430 TIGINYQD
+430 TIGIDYQD
-438 NIKIEVPFISNEE
+438 NVKIEIPFTSNEE
-451 KFIGIKYVYNKENQS
+451 KFTGVEYIYNKENQT

-479 KDYYLIINNSKLLSD
+479 KDYYLIINNSRLISD
-494 NYVIIEINEK
+494 NYIIIEINEK
-504 QLIDESSLSIFN
+504 QLVEESTLSNFN
-516 ELFENYEIA
+516 ELFEKHEI
-525 LLTAGETTPEKQ
+525 LLLSESEVTPEKQ
-537 QALTFNLDWIRVPY
+537 QALTFNLDWVRVPY
-551 GTFGSNYAATETSD
+551 GTFGSNYAATETSA
-565 SNVINYYQYKDVDDS
+565 SGITNYYQYKDVDS
-580 FYVSEME
+580 NFYISDK
-587 RGTIKGEVEGSFNTV
+587 TNGEVENGSTV
-602 NLISD
+602 DLISD
-607 KSELQIPLSKNDK
+607 KSFLQIPLGKSKEGN
-620 GEWGWDWKNVLKG
+620 WITSYDWKTLNG
-633 EDSKN
+633 EENKN
-638 YKILIS
+638 YKVLIS

-649 SKSIRSII
+649 SNSIRSII
-657 AIRTFEPSKDENGK
+657 AIKDNNEN
-671 DIKKEIINFYNY
+671 IEFYNY
-683 ELSFYCLSENINVD
+683 ELSFYCLSENINAD
-697 NGWLNI
+697 NGWLKISPNFNI
-703 SLNSSLSFKEN
+703 CPKESSVE
-714 STLKIINN
+714 IINN
-722 QLILD
+722 TLSLN
-727 FNNASLLEYNII
+727 FKNNSLLDYNII
-739 SNPDYKNDSTYGYD
+739 SNPDYKNDATYGYD

-817 RVQESLE
+817 RVQESLG
-824 VATDGLWKDD
+824 VATDGLWKDS

>member
-19 LANTYIPTVP
+19 LANTYIPTIP

-55 DAVAAIIEDLNKAK
+55 DAVAAIVEDLNKAK

-91 FGRQYLGTTTNYV
+91 FGRQYLGTTTNYI

-134 PYYNCFSNEYVD
+134 PYYNCFSNEYID

-160 EENNSKYKILSV
+160 ESNNSKYKILSV
-172 PIKFCQKYTIALQ
+172 PIKFCQKYTISIQ
-185 CNSEVDILPVF
+185 CNSEVSILPVF

-228 IVYESPHINSVQDL
+228 IIYESPHINSVQDL
-242 VQSSLQTYDK
+242 IQSSLQTYDK

-266 SIAVIEGDFKN
+266 SIVVIEGDFKN
-277 AKNYSE
+277 AKTYSE

-288 SKDDVLELW
+288 SKNDVLELW
-297 AENYFTKIPYTREI
+297 AEDYFTKIPHTREI

-338 KAIKRKDE
+338 KAIKGVE
-346 LNIKTTKETNKLDL
+346 EFNLLNVEVV
-360 FNIEKIGDVLKH
+360 GDALKH
-372 IIDNPVIKI
+372 IIDNPIIKI
-381 KSDYSIRDYNGP
+381 KSDYSIRDYDGP
-393 ASSSDPSKD
+393 ASSSDPSED
-402 KDLNLYLKGL
+402 KNLSLYLRGL

-438 NIKIEVPFISNEE
+438 SVKIEVPFTSNKE
-451 KFIGIKYVYNKENQS
+451 KFTGVKYIYNKENQN

-504 QLIDESSLSIFN
+504 QLIDESNLSIFS
-516 ELFENYEIA
+516 ELFENYEVA
-525 LLTAGETTPEKQ
+525 LLTASKITPEKQ

-551 GTFGSNYAATETSD
+551 GIFGSNYAATETNS
-565 SNVINYYQYKDVDDS
+565 SGVVNYYQYKDVENS
-580 FYVSEME
+580 FYVSNTEK
-587 RGTIKGEVEGSFNTV
+587 GTVDGDSNKTV

-607 KSELQIPLSKNDK
+607 TSVLQIPLGGSEGNWSTSYNWETLNPNPNG
-620 GEWGWDWKNVLKG
+620 GEK
-633 EDSKN
+633 KN
-638 YKILIS
+638 YKVLIS
-644 TEDED
+644 TEDEN

-657 AIRTFEPSKDENGK
+657 AVKDDNEN
-671 DIKKEIINFYNY
+671 IEFYNY
-683 ELSFYCLSENINVD
+683 ELSFYCLSENIDTDSENINTD
-697 NGWLNI
+697 NGWLKISPNFNI
-703 SLNSSLSFKEN
+703 CPEETILE
-714 STLKIINN
+714 IINN
-722 QLILD
+722 TLSLN
-727 FNNASLLEYNII
+727 FKNNSLLDYNII

-817 RVQESLE
+817 RVQESLG
-824 VATDGLWKDD
+824 VATDGLWKDS
-834 LRTEIFDRVLDKSVQ
+834 LRIEIFDKVLDKSVQ
-849 LNKNVPRDINGFL
+849 LNKNVPRDMNGFL

-874 TLKQD
+874 ILKQD

>member
-29 FTANIMHVTKG
+29 FTANIMHITKG

-55 DAVAAIIEDLNKAK
+55 DAVAAIIEDLNKAR
-69 EKGSIDYLNKYDEIF
+69 EKGSIAYLNKYDEIF
-84 IKHEPYV
+84 TKHEPYV
-91 FGRQYLGTTTNYV
+91 FGRQYLGTTTNYI

-146 YLSLTKKDGVVKLV
+146 YLSLSKKDGVVKLV
-160 EENNSKYKILSV
+160 ESNNSKYKVLSV
-172 PIKFCQKYTIALQ
+172 PIKFCQKYTIAIQ
-185 CNSEVDILPVF
+185 CNSEVNILPVF
-196 IGKKGLLKEKTAEL
+196 IGKKGLLKEKTTEL

-242 VQSSLQTYDK
+242 IQSSLQTYDK

-266 SIAVIEGDFKN
+266 SIVVIEGDFKN

-297 AENYFTKIPYTREI
+297 AEDYFTKIPYTRDI

-331 DYDNSPI
+331 DYENSPI
-338 KAIKRKDE
+338 KAITGVGE
-346 LNIKTTKETNKLDL
+346 SNLL
-360 FNIEKIGDVLKH
+360 NIEKIGDIEDVLEH
-372 IIDNPVIKI
+372 IIDSPVIKI
-381 KSDYSIRDYNGP
+381 KSDYSIRNYGGP
-393 ASSSDPSKD
+393 ASPSDQG
-402 KDLNLYLKGL
+402 KDLNLYLRGL

-419 VGEDESGNIIT
+419 VEEDESGNIIT

-438 NIKIEVPFISNEE
+438 SINIDIPFTSNEE
-451 KFIGIKYVYNKENQS
+451 KFIGIKYTYNKENQK

-479 KDYYLIINNSKLLSD
+479 KNYYLIISNSKLLSD
-494 NYVIIEINEK
+494 SYVIIEINEK
-504 QLIDESSLSIFN
+504 QLVKETTLNNFN
-516 ELFENYEIA
+516 ELFETYEI
-525 LLTAGETTPEKQ
+525 LLLAENVPEKQ

-551 GTFGSNYAATETSD
+551 GTFGSNYAATETNTSG
-565 SNVINYYQYKDVDDS
+565 VTNYYQYKDVDS
-580 FYVSEME
+580 NFYISDKTN
-587 RGTIKGEVEGSFNTV
+587 GKVENGSTV
-602 NLISD
+602 DLISD
-607 KSELQIPLSKNDK
+607 KSVLQIPLDGSEGN
-620 GEWGWDWKNVLKG
+620 WSTSYNWATLKG
-633 EDSKN
+633 GESN
-638 YKILIS
+638 YKVLIS

-649 SKSIRSII
+649 SNSIRSII
-657 AIRTFEPSKDENGK
+657 AIKDDNGN
-671 DIKKEIINFYNY
+671 IEFYNY
-683 ELSFYCLSENINVD
+683 ELSFYCLSENIKVDND
-697 NGWLNI
+697 NGWLKISSNSNI
-703 SLNSSLSFKEN
+703 CPKE
-714 STLKIINN
+714 TILKIVNN
-722 QLILD
+722 KLILD
-727 FNNASLLEYNII
+727 FNNTSSLEYNII

-817 RVQESLE
+817 RVQESLG
-824 VATDGLWKDD
+824 VATDGLWKDS

-849 LNKNVPRDINGFL
+849 LNKNVPRDMNGFL

-874 TLKQD
+874 NLKQD

>member
-19 LANTYIPTVP
+19 LANTYIPTIP

-55 DAVAAIIEDLNKAK
+55 DAVAAIIEDLNKAR
-69 EKGSIDYLNKYDEIF
+69 EKGPIAYLNKYDEIF
-84 IKHEPYV
+84 TKHEPYV
-91 FGRQYLGTTTNYV
+91 FGRQYLGTTTNYI

-146 YLSLTKKDGVVKLV
+146 YLSLSKKDGVVKLV
-160 EENNSKYKILSV
+160 ESNNSKYKVLSV
-172 PIKFCQKYTIALQ
+172 PIKFCQKYTIAIQ
-185 CNSEVDILPVF
+185 CNSEVNILPVF

-218 YYPRMQFNSP
+218 YYPRMEFNSP

-242 VQSSLQTYDK
+242 IQASLQTYDK

-266 SIAVIEGDFKN
+266 SIVVIEGDFKN
-277 AKNYSE
+277 AKTYSE

-288 SKDDVLELW
+288 SEDDVLELW

-324 ELQKFYR
+324 ELQKFYK

-338 KAIKRKDE
+338 KAIKG
-346 LNIKTTKETNKLDL
+346 TNKLDL
-360 FNIEKIGDVLKH
+360 LNIEKIGDVLEH
-372 IIDNPVIKI
+372 IINNPVIKI
-381 KSDYSIRDYNGP
+381 KSDYSVGNYEGP
-393 ASSSDPSKD
+393 TSSSSI
-402 KDLNLYLKGL
+402 NLSSYLKGF

-419 VGEDESGNIIT
+419 VEEDESGNIIT
-430 TIGINYQD
+430 TIGINYQN
-438 NIKIEVPFISNEE
+438 NINIDVSFTSNEE
-451 KFIGIKYVYNKENQS
+451 KFIGIKYIYNKENQN

-504 QLIDESSLSIFN
+504 QLIDENNLNLFN
-516 ELFENYEIA
+516 ELFETYEI
-525 LLTAGETTPEKQ
+525 LLLSESEVTPEKQ
-537 QALTFNLDWIRVPY
+537 QALTFNLDWVRVPY
-551 GTFGSNYAATETSD
+551 GTFGSNYAATETST
-565 SNVINYYQYKDVDDS
+565 SGVTNYYQYKDVEEG
-580 FYVSEME
+580 FYVSNAEK
-587 RGTIKGEVEGSFNTV
+587 GTVDGDPNKTV

-607 KSELQIPLSKNDK
+607 ASVLQIPLGGSDGN
-620 GEWGWDWKNVLKG
+620 WSTSYDWETLKG
-633 EDSKN
+633 KNKN

-644 TEDED
+644 TEDEG

-657 AIRTFEPSKDENGK
+657 AIKDSNGN
-671 DIKKEIINFYNY
+671 IEFYNY

-703 SLNSSLSFKEN
+703 SLNSNLSLKEN
-714 STLKIINN
+714 PTLKIVNN
-722 QLILD
+722 QLILA
-727 FNNASLLEYNII
+727 FNNTSLLDYNII
-739 SNPDYKNDSTYGYD
+739 SNPDYKNDAIYGYD

-817 RVQESLE
+817 RVQESLG
-824 VATDGLWKDD
+824 VATDGLWRDS

-849 LNKNVPRDINGFL
+849 LNKNVPRDMNGFL

-874 TLKQD
+874 ILKQD

>member
-91 FGRQYLGTTTNYV
+91 FGRQYLGTTTNYI

-134 PYYNCFSNEYVD
+134 PYYNCFSNEYID

-160 EENNSKYKILSV
+160 EANNPKYKVLSV
-172 PIKFCQKYTIALQ
+172 PIKFCQKYTIAIQ

-196 IGKKGLLKEKTAEL
+196 IGKKGLLEEKTAEL

-228 IVYESPHINSVQDL
+228 IVYESPHINSIQDL

-266 SIAVIEGDFKN
+266 SIVVIEGDFKN

-288 SKDDVLELW
+288 SKDDVLNLW
-297 AENYFTKIPYTREI
+297 AETYSTKIPYTREI

-331 DYDNSPI
+331 DYENSPI
-338 KAIKRKDE
+338 KL
-346 LNIKTTKETNKLDL
+346 LNDIEESNLL
-360 FNIEKIGDVLKH
+360 NVNIVGEALEH
-372 IIDNPVIKI
+372 IIDSPVIKI
-381 KSDYSIRDYNGP
+381 KSDYNISDYNDP
-393 ASSSDPSKD
+393 ASPSDPSED
-402 KDLNLYLKGL
+402 KDLNLYLKGF
-412 YLIKGYE
+412 YLIKGYRIE
-419 VGEDESGNIIT
+419 EDESGNIIT
-430 TIGINYQD
+430 IIGINYQD
-438 NIKIEVPFISNEE
+438 NVEVRVPFISNEE
-451 KFIGIKYVYNKENQS
+451 KFDGVKYIYNKENQT

-471 IPEGAQEE
+471 IPEGAKEE

-504 QLIDESSLSIFN
+504 QLIDEKSLNIFN
-516 ELFENYEIA
+516 ELFENYEV
-525 LLTAGETTPEKQ
+525 LLLAEDEITPEKQ

-551 GTFGSNYAATETSD
+551 GTFGSNYAATETK
-565 SNVINYYQYKDVDDS
+565 VTETEGTKIANYYQYKDVEEG
-580 FYVSEME
+580 FYVSDKAE
-587 RGTIKGEVEGSFNTV
+587 GVVESNSNKV
-602 NLISD
+602 KLISD
-607 KSELQIPLSKNDK
+607 KSVLQIPLGKSKGN
-620 GEWGWDWKNVLKG
+620 WSTSYNWTTLKG
-633 EDSKN
+633 DDSKK
-638 YKILIS
+638 YKVLIS
-644 TEDED
+644 TEDENG
-649 SKSIRSII
+649 KSIRSII
-657 AIRTFEPSKDENGK
+657 AVKDDNGN
-671 DIKKEIINFYNY
+671 IEFYNY
-683 ELSFYCLSENINVD
+683 ELSFYCLSENINKD
-697 NGWLNI
+697 DGWLNI
-703 SLNSSLSFKEN
+703 SLNSNLSLKEDPTKKDP
-714 STLKIINN
+714 TLKIFNN
-722 QLILD
+722 QLILN
-727 FNNASLLEYNII
+727 FNNDNLLKYNMI
-739 SNPDYKNDSTYGYD
+739 SNPYYSNDATYGYD
-753 LWELDSKIYKNTNQ
+753 LWELSSKIYRNSSH
-767 YVRYLNQNLYSN
+767 YVKYLNQNLYSN

-817 RVQESLE
+817 RVQESLGI
-824 VATDGLWKDD
+824 ATDGLWKDS
-834 LRTEIFDRVLDKSVQ
+834 LRTLIFDRVLDKSIQ
-849 LNKNVPRDINGFL
+849 LNKNVPRDMNGFL